1 MRVKSGSKRHLQDQP
16 AVMSFNL
23 FYRVCTLERVL
34 VSFNAGFTVTVDFSI
49 HCFIDE
55 KFMVCT
61 PHRLQ
66 CKAPH
71 FPKHKF
77 PIHTGRWLGL
87 GGQQQ

>member
-1 MRVKSGSKRHLQDQP
+1 MEVKDTSRTSRLLCP
-16 AVMSFNL
+16 L
-23 FYRVCTLERVL
+23 ICFYRVCTLERVL